1 MNTMRPSFSVHDL
14 YLHQKIT
21 ELHCASGPDLVA
33 CTVRSVDREQD
44 GYVSCIW
51 AYALDG
57 SGARQ
62 MTRGPGLDQ
71 SPRWSPGGE
80 RLAFLSGRAGG
91 SPQVYSMPRDGGEA
105 RQIGRFDESVTQLRW
120 MPHGRALVVCSA
132 VRVDPELRGRPSS
145 APPPERKPSAPEIAW
160 RLPYKEDGIG
170 YLLQRQ
176 IHLFSLDAESGEHTQ
191 LSRGAFDVMA
201 FDISA
206 DSDKIAYSRSREG
219 RFAHATD
226 LWVCDIEGREHRQL
240 TREHAIVMQPVWS
253 PDGRFI
259 AFSGARE
266 DGDAEPKLWLLD
278 TTTDEVRMLGD
289 DSLDVADPESLHWTR
304 DGAAIV
310 FVRAWRGCHQV
321 VSIAVPSGELT
332 VIVDRQ
338 RQLGAFGITDRHLA
352 YSIEHPS
359 LPSELWSSAADG
371 RNERQVS
378 DLNAWW
384 KERSPIEAEIRSFE
398 VPDGRG
404 GTETIEGWLLHAQ
417 GAEGPRPLLDDM
429 HGGPASY
436 ALLDFDTNVFWQ
448 VLCARGWSV
457 LALNA
462 VGSSSYGREFCQR
475 LAGHWGEYDLP
486 QHIAA
491 IEQLQREGI
500 ADDRVV
506 SSGKSYGGYLSAW
519 ATGHTSLFRAAV
531 VMAPVGN
538 IETHY
543 GTSDGGY
550 YADPYYVASAPRFD
564 RALAR
569 ALSPLHHIEKSRT
582 PTLFLQGK
590 EDERCP
596 KCQSEELFVSLARAG
611 DTPTELIL
619 YPGEYHGFLGTGA
632 PSCRE
637 DAATRIVDWL
647 VRYSDQPS
655 EPPEPARSEEAAGQA
670 EPNRERAEEPEPSF
684 AQK

>member
-1 MNTMRPSFSVHDL
+1 MHRPFTVQDL
-14 YLHQKIT
+14 FLHHKVT
-21 ELHCASGPDLVA
+21 DLHCAPGLDLAA
-33 CTVRSVDREQD
+33 CTVRSADRD
-44 GYVSCIW
+44 NDSYVSRIW
-51 AYALDG
+51 AFALDG
-57 SGARQ
+57 SMARQ

-71 SPRWSPGGE
+71 TPRWSPSGD
-80 RLAFLSGRAGG
+80 RLAFLSSRAGA
-91 SPQVYSMPRDGGEA
+91 SPQVFLMNSDGGEA
-105 RQIGRFDESVTQLRW
+105 HQLGSFSESVTQMAW
-120 MPHGRALVVCSA
+120 APHGCSLVVCAA
-132 VRVDPELRGRPSS
+132 VRVDPELRGEPSS
-145 APPPERKPSAPEIAW
+145 GPAPERKSSAPEIAW

-176 IHLFSLDAESGEHTQ
+176 IHLFSLDAESGEHVQITQ
-191 LSRGAFDVMA
+191 GAFDVMA
-201 FDISA
+201 FDIAA
-206 DSDKIAYSRSREG
+206 DGKQIAYSRTREG

-226 LWVCDIEGREHRQL
+226 LWVCSAGGTHHRRL
-240 TREHAIVMQPVWS
+240 TREHAIVMKPVWS

-259 AFSGARE
+259 AFTGAKE
-266 DGDAEPKLWLLD
+266 DGDAEPKLWLFD
-278 TTTDEVRMLGD
+278 VATEEVRMLGD
-289 DSLDVADPESLHWTR
+289 DSFDVADPQALQWTR
-304 DGAAIV
+304 DGAAIMCT
-310 FVRAWRGCHQV
+310 RAWRGCHQI
-321 VSIAVPSGELT
+321 VSISVPSGELN
-332 VIVDRQ
+332 VIAAGD
-338 RQLGAFGITDRHLA
+338 RQLGAFALTDKHFA
-352 YSIEHPS
+352 YSIDHPS
-359 LPSELWSSAADG
+359 LPSELWSCALDG
-371 RNERQVS
+371 SGQMQIS
-378 DLNAWW
+378 DLNPWW
-384 KERSPIEAEIRSFE
+384 KERTPIEAKIRSFA

-404 GTETIEGWLLHAQ
+404 GTETIEGWLLRQ
-417 GAEGPRPLLDDM
+417 RGAEGRQPLLNDI

-462 VGSSSYGREFCQR
+462 AGSSSYGREFCQR

-491 IEQLQREGI
+491 IEQLQQEGV
-500 ADDRVV
+500 ADERVAC
-506 SSGKSYGGYLSAW
+506 SGKSYGGYLSAW
-519 ATGHTSLFRAAV
+519 ATGHTALFRAAV

-564 RALAR
+564 RGVAR

-611 DTPTELIL
+611 DTPAELVL
-619 YPGEYHGFLGTGA
+619 YPGEYHGFLGTGS

-637 DAATRIVDWL
+637 DAAGRIIDW
-647 VRYSDQPS
+647 VCRHSVWPV
-655 EPPEPARSEEAAGQA
+655 EAPEPARSEEPA
-670 EPNRERAEEPEPSF
+670 ESAPNGAMRDLEQEASL
-684 AQK
+684 ALK